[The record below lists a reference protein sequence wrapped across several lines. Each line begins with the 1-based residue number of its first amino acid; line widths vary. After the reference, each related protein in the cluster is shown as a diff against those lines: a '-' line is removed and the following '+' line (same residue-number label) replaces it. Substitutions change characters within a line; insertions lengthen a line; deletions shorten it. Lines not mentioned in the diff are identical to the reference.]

1 MKILISLLINLI
13 VMKRNIFFILLM
25 IIAIT
30 FSCTSQ
36 GDKDKIPNTLKSVS
50 LWSDFNG
57 IDPGQLLASLE
68 RVNQTIDTLGYPDA
82 GYKLWIV
89 TEDSLEFR
97 FMIEE
102 LWPNQEVYD
111 MINENEKYKYA
122 MENYL
127 DEAEKKLWD
136 SLNMQ
141 WFSMFNKVE

>member
-1 MKILISLLINLI
+1 MKIQITLLTNHII
-13 VMKRNIFFILLM
+13 MKRNILYFLFI
-25 IIAIT
+25 ITTIT

-36 GDKDKIPNTLKSVS
+36 GDKDKTPNTLKSVS
-50 LWSDFNG
+50 LWSDFQG
-57 IDPGQLLASLE
+57 IDPVQLLASLE
-68 RVNQTIDTLGYPDA
+68 RVNQTIDSIGYPDA
-82 GYKLWIV
+82 GYRLWIV

-122 MENYL
+122 MENYM
-127 DEAEKKLWD
+127 DEAEKELWN